1 MIKFWLYKHSSIKYS
16 FNYLT
21 SFKRDYT
28 SIRIALSLSFIIRV
42 GGIGI
47 TVFILFTRYLYGKEV
62 SIVQNFFNFCVNR
75 SELSSRFLWWFL
87 WFLFFLRLLCFFH
100 WFRRLLWWFCRFCWF
115 CWRLWWF
122 FGCCRFRFLWCLLSF
137 IWCRDWF
144 PVLEKII
151 RI

>member
-1 MIKFWLYKHSSIKYS
+1 MKMIKFVMHENVFLNIKMIGINLNIINYHS
-16 FNYLT
+16 
-21 SFKRDYT
+21 
-28 SIRIALSLSFIIRV
+28 SFIIRV

-100 WFRRLLWWFCRFCWF
+100 WFRRLLWWFCQFCWF